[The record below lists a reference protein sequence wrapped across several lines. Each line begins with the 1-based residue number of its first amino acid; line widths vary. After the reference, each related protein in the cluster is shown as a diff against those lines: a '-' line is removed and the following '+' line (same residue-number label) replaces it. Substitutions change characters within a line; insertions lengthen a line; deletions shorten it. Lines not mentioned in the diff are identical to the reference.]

1 MKSVC
6 GFFKMS
12 FSCWTSFQNRNSQ
25 QARKSCPAQNW
36 NIPSPCAHTYQ
47 MSERLYFSVYTTF
60 LCLPPAPGL
69 SPTFVRG
76 SVTSLVWRLGPSVK
90 EGVGTALSCYPCHGL
105 QSLPLL
111 VECPPTPTPAS
122 PRRPCSD
129 ARCMRIPWRGGG
141 KSGWDASLSL
151 VVLRWAGDPAFLAS
165 IYLWFFCSL

>member
-36 NIPSPCAHTYQ
+36 NILSPCAHTYE
-47 MSERLYFSVYTTF
+47 MSERLHFSVYTTF

-76 SVTSLVWRLGPSVK
+76 SVTSLVWRLGPSLK
-90 EGVGTALSCYPCHGL
+90 EVVPCPVIL
-105 QSLPLL
+105 AMAYRACPFSWSVPQPLPKSLPGGPAQMTGAWEFPGEVAGNL
-111 VECPPTPTPAS
+111 VEMQVS
-122 PRRPCSD
+122 V
-129 ARCMRIPWRGGG
+129 WWF
-141 KSGWDASLSL
+141 WDGLEIL
-151 VVLRWAGDPAFLAS
+151 HF
-165 IYLWFFCSL
+165 